1 MKLKGFIFDLDGTL
15 INSLPVVR
23 TSFNTTLLKF
33 SGRVY
38 EDKELSSL
46 FGPTEEGIFKNF
58 SQIHGTRFCSTI

>member
-23 TSFNTTLLKF
+23 TSLNATLLKF

-38 EDKELSSL
+38 ADQDLSSL
-46 FGPTEEGIFKNF
+46 FGPSEEGIFKNC
-58 SQIHGTRFCSTI
+58 SLIHGERFCCFI

>member
-15 INSLPVVR
+15 INSLLVVR

-38 EDKELSSL
+38 EDK
-46 FGPTEEGIFKNF
+46 
-58 SQIHGTRFCSTI
+58 